1 MTDQPENTPPAQ
13 PLDYESP
20 KLHSLVAV
28 AHFSDEAEA
37 HMAAARLEGED
48 IGVEIKRQME
58 SPLDGLTVLGAVLAV
73 HPDDVAQA
81 IAVLEQTPARERI
94 IRPTRE
100 QDEGISRSDT

>member
-1 MTDQPENTPPAQ
+1 MSDQSENMPPVE
-13 PLDYESP
+13 PLNYESP

-37 HMAAARLEGED
+37 HMAAAKLDGEG

-58 SPLDGLTVLGAVLAV
+58 SPLDGLAVSGAVLAV

-81 IAVLEQTPARERI
+81 IEVLEQTPAKDRI
-94 IRPTRE
+94 IRDKPQ
-100 QDEGISRSDT
+100 QDEQLSGSDT